1 MESQSKVIS
10 VKLSDGTNIKV
21 EATLISDTQNVT
33 PSAYRKII
41 SQTLPF
47 NEVTAEIESLS
58 KDIAQTLQK
67 LKPDK
72 ASVKFGVE
80 IGVESGKLTAVLAKG
95 TQNANLEITLEW
107 NE

>member
-10 VKLSDGTNIKV
+10 VKLSDGTNIKL
-21 EATLISDTQNVT
+21 EAEFISDTPNVT
-33 PSAYRKII
+33 PSAYRKIT
-41 SQTLPF
+41 SQILPF
-47 NEVTAEIESLS
+47 NEVSAEIESLS
-58 KDIAQTLQK
+58 KDIAETLQK
-67 LKPDK
+67 LKPNK

-107 NE
+107 NQ